1 VNNRRPLTKSLT
13 WSENLRDKN
22 DPRMAIIGAE
32 KLTDLYGGW
41 ISFHDAS
48 IESVLIERRGPTVT
62 IEFETCDMAYR
73 GDELLDSD
81 RKARVIVSWHKVQE
95 LSLAGVDPEEHNW
108 IDGLAFTPVGED
120 VRGELELMDGMHGVI
135 VARQVEIVDVE
146 PR

>member
-1 VNNRRPLTKSLT
+1 MCDN
-13 WSENLRDKN
+13 N

-48 IESVLIERRGPTVT
+48 IESVLIERRRPTVT

-81 RKARVIVSWHKVQE
+81 RNARVIVRWHRVQE
-95 LSLAGVDPEEHNW
+95 LSLTGVDREEHNR
-108 IDGLAFTPVGED
+108 IDGLTLTPVGQG
-120 VRGELELMDGMHGVI
+120 VRGELELMDGMHGMI

-146 PR
+146 HR